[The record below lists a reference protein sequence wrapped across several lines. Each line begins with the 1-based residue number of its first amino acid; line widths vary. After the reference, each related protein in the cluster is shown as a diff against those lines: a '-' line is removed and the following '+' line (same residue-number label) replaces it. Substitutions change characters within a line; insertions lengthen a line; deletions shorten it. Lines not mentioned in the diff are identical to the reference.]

1 MKNRKNKTSFARLFT
16 AVVLLMILVTT
27 VSLSLVFFFNLQY
40 IVSNLTE
47 LNTKAD
53 VAHSR
58 DMVVS
63 TIREHE
69 EALKHTARGIV
80 YLFKQGSSAED
91 IFGYLSDMLEIIPDS
106 LDIYY
111 TNNRPWNREGGF
123 AAFGGGWIPDDDW
136 DNTQRSWFTDA
147 KKARGEI
154 AFSEPYVD
162 AETNDIVVTLSM
174 TVFNNNR
181 EDIGVAADD
190 VAVNAL
196 GGIIS
201 TTKSFTGQEI
211 FILNADGLFI
221 THEDISAVMEKDFFT
236 ETGLEQYRSKVLA
249 PDDFFVIDKNV
260 LIYSSPVPHTG
271 WVLVSTIPKSVIF
284 AETNATI
291 LRLIILSLV
300 MFAGVAIVSAI
311 FTHRMLTVPLGGIL
325 RVTDALAAMDF
336 AVDISKFRNDEI
348 GDIQHA
354 LIKIRDSLKK
364 GIDSLQEHL
373 KKSEEEGNRL
383 NMMVKDSLG
392 ALEAITSGIDSTDT
406 KVRSQMQSVQNTS
419 DAAVEIYHNAG
430 DFEKTVNSQVEQI
443 GESSTAVEQLASHI
457 NTIRS
462 VVEGTGKTTKTLSD
476 SSETGRRTLLK
487 LMDELKNIEEESITL
502 RNANNAISDITAQT
516 NILAM
521 NAAIEAAHAG
531 EAGKGFAVVAGEVRK
546 LAELSG
552 KESSSISAG
561 IKKMENTIR
570 QLDSVSKETIAA
582 MEIIFNEIKTL
593 TTSFAAVNQAV
604 EEQAAGSA
612 QTLSALKNVHEM
624 TGKVQSGADVMY
636 KHSAAIHEDMEKLM
650 EISSDVTEKVSAM
663 RSASVNIASFLDN
676 VRRLRA

>member
-1 MKNRKNKTSFARLFT
+1 MKKSFAKMFT
-16 AVVLLMILVTT
+16 AVVLLMIFVIT
-27 VSLSLVFFFNLQY
+27 VSLSMVFFFNLQY
-40 IVSNLTE
+40 IVSSLTE
-47 LNTKAD
+47 LNTKAN

-69 EALKHTARGIV
+69 DALKHTARGIV
-80 YLFKQGSSAED
+80 YLHRQGVPTED
-91 IFGYLSDMLEIIPDS
+91 IFGYLHDMLEIVPDS

-111 TNNRPWNREGGF
+111 TNNRTWNRAGGF

-147 KKARGEI
+147 KKASGEI
-154 AFSEPYVD
+154 VFSEPYVD
-162 AETNDIVVTLSM
+162 AETGDVVVTLSM
-174 TVFNNNR
+174 TVFNNSG

-196 GGIIS
+196 GGIIN
-201 TTKSFTGQEI
+201 TTKSFPRQEI
-211 FILNADGLFI
+211 YIINADGLFI
-221 THEDISAVMEKDFFT
+221 THEDISAVMEKDFFA
-236 ETGLEQYRSKVLA
+236 ETGLEQYRGNILSSA
-249 PDDFFVIDKNV
+249 DFFIIDKHV
-260 LIYSSPVPHTG
+260 LIYSSPIPHTD

-284 AETNATI
+284 AETNTII
-291 LRLIILSLV
+291 LRLIILSV
-300 MFAGVAIVSAI
+300 AMFAGVAIVSAM
-311 FTHRMLTVPLGGIL
+311 FTHRMLTVPLGGLL
-325 RVTDALAAMDF
+325 RVTDSLSAMDF
-336 AVDISKFRNDEI
+336 TVNISRFRNDEI

-373 KKSEEEGNRL
+373 KKSEEEGKKL
-383 NMMVKDSLG
+383 NMMVKDSFG
-392 ALEAITSGIDSTDT
+392 ALEAITAGIDSTDT
-406 KVRSQMQSVQNTS
+406 RVRSQMQSVQNTT
-419 DAAVEIYHNAG
+419 DAATEIYHNAG

-443 GESSTAVEQLASHI
+443 AESSTAVEQLASHI

-462 VVEGTGKTTKTLSD
+462 VVEGTGKTTETLSK
-476 SSETGRRTLLK
+476 SSETGHRMLLK
-487 LMDELKNIEEESITL
+487 LMEELKNIEEESETL

-552 KESSSISAG
+552 KESDSISTG
-561 IKKMENTIR
+561 IKKMEQTIK
-570 QLDSVSKETIAA
+570 QLDSVSKETVAA

-593 TTSFAAVNQAV
+593 TTSFTAVNQAV
-604 EEQAAGSA
+604 EEQAAGSSR
-612 QTLSALKNVHEM
+612 TLSALKNVHEM
-624 TGKVQSGADVMY
+624 TGKVQNGADVMY
-636 KHSAAIHEDMEKLM
+636 KHSAAIHDDMENLM
-650 EISSDVTEKVSAM
+650 EISADVTEKVSAM
-663 RSASVNIASFLDN
+663 RSASVSIASFLDN
-676 VRRLRA
+676 VRKLRA